1 MRIPLICIYH
11 KATLSIGLVKKKKIP
26 GGHRGLM
33 VIALDC
39 DAGGC
44 VFESS
49 HSHLFILLLTS
60 HIFNQL
66 KRVCKA
72 FGREEEER
80 VCRRGRQQGDTRRD
94 DCRDDGG
101 SISRMRERGRAARRL
116 VVRRDGENIAR
127 RPWENQKNIES

>member
-1 MRIPLICIYH
+1 MESCKGFCFR
-11 KATLSIGLVKKKKIP
+11 GR
-26 GGHRGLM
+26 HRGLM

-39 DAGGC
+39 DAGGRA
-44 VFESS
+44 FESS
-49 HSHLFILLLTS
+49 HRRLFILLLTS